1 MSTAISFH
9 ETLLSPAEAAEVLAV
24 KVQTLAVWRC
34 SGRHA
39 LPYVKVGASV
49 RYRQS
54 DLETWLRGRT
64 ITHSGQLS
72 SAGI

>member
-1 MSTAISFH
+1 MTTALSR
-9 ETLLSPAEAAEVLAV
+9 ESLLSPAEAASILGVRP
-24 KVQTLAVWRC
+24 QTLAVWRC

-49 RYRQS
+49 KYRQS
-54 DLETWLRGRT
+54 DLENWLRDRT